1 MKFMSSSILIHTITA
16 MVAERQQGC
25 RYDFENK
32 AVFFFSMKIYTI
44 FWIEPLY
51 SVLLFQT
58 KPEELFNIAHV
69 KARNADKSAV
79 HTVDI

>member
-1 MKFMSSSILIHTITA
+1 
-16 MVAERQQGC
+16 MVAEWVRVRQGC

-32 AVFFFSMKIYTI
+32 AVFFPSMKIYTI

-58 KPEELFNIAHV
+58 KPEELFNIVNLMLKAHV
-69 KARNADKSAV
+69 KARNADKSAL